1 MSVESDALLA
11 ALGARALA
19 KRAVRGEMHSN
30 AINQLE
36 VPMDQLDSWAAL
48 KRAEQAVN
56 DTLMAWE
63 MSEGLYN

>member
-36 VPMDQLDSWAAL
+36 VPMDQLDSWSAL

-63 MSEGLYN
+63 MAEGLYN

>member
-63 MSEGLYN
+63 MAEGLYN